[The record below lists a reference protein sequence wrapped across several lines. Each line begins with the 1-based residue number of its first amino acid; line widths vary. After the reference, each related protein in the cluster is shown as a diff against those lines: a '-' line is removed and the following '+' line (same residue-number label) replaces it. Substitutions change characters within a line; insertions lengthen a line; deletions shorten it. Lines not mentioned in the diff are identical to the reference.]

1 LADVRYHFDEHMSGA
16 VARELRRFG
25 IDVETTAE
33 AGLMRAPDEVH
44 LAHAHRR
51 GRVVVTE
58 DEDFA
63 RLHATGQAH
72 SGIVYFPGGRRSVG
86 EEVEMLRL
94 IHAVYTAEEM
104 VGRLEYL

>member
-1 LADVRYHFDEHMSGA
+1 MSGA
-16 VARELRRFG
+16 VTRELRRFG
-25 IDVETTAE
+25 IAVETTAD
-33 AGLMRAPDEVH
+33 AGLMQAPDEVH
-44 LAHAHRR
+44 LVHAHRH

-63 RLHATGQAH
+63 RLHPTSREHG
-72 SGIVYFPGGRRSVG
+72 GIVYFPGGRRSVG